1 MVQLLTEPEADPEAA
16 PEEAIRAEELVKT
29 YTSGAQVRRAL
40 GGVSLEVPRGRF
52 LSIMG
57 PSGSGKSTLLH
68 MLAGLDR
75 PDSGAVYV
83 EGRRLDTLEE
93 KERAT
98 MRRRVMGIVFQSYNL
113 VPVLTVAENVG
124 LPLQID
130 RRSGAIVHRRVAELL
145 ELCGLSDRARQL
157 PSELSGGE
165 QQRTAIARAL
175 VANPSVVLAD
185 EPTGNLDS
193 ATGADVLKILVEAQ
207 RELGHTV
214 VLVTHDPKV
223 AATGDSVL
231 NLRDGMVAG
240 QLDLRGGRVRRPVER
255 IVTWLAED
263 RP

>member
-1 MVQLLTEPEADPEAA
+1 MVQLLTEPEVGGEAA
-16 PEEAIRAEELVKT
+16 PETAIRAEELVKT
-29 YTSGAQVRRAL
+29 YTSGSQVRRAL
-40 GGVSLEVPRGRF
+40 DGVSLEVAKGQF

-75 PDSGAVYV
+75 PDSGAVYL
-83 EGRRLDTLEE
+83 GGQRLDTLSE
-93 KERAT
+93 KERAAV
-98 MRRRVMGIVFQSYNL
+98 RRRVVGIVFQSYNL

-130 RRSGAIVHRRVAELL
+130 GRSGSSVERRVAELL
-145 ELCGLSDRARQL
+145 ELCGIADRARQL

-165 QQRTAIARAL
+165 QQRCAIARAL
-175 VANPSVVLAD
+175 VAGPSLVLAD

-193 ATGADVLKILVEAQ
+193 ATGAEVLKVLVEAQ
-207 RELGHTV
+207 RALGHTV

-231 NLRDGMVAG
+231 NLRDGAVAG
-240 QLDLRGGRVRRPVER
+240 RLDLRGGRVRRPVER

>member
-1 MVQLLTEPEADPEAA
+1 MVQLLREPVAEVD
-16 PEEAIRAEELVKT
+16 EEAEPAVRAVELVKN
-29 YTSGAQVRRAL
+29 YASGARVRQAL
-40 GGVSLEVPRGRF
+40 AGVSLEVPTGRF

-75 PDSGAVYV
+75 PNSGAVYV
-83 EGRRLDTLEE
+83 AGQRLDTMAE
-93 KERAT
+93 KERAA
-98 MRRRVMGIVFQSYNL
+98 MRRRVIGIVFQSYNL

-124 LPLQID
+124 LPLLID
-130 RRSGAIVHRRVAELL
+130 GQRGPKVNQRVDELL
-145 ELCGLSDRARQL
+145 ELCGIADRARQL

-175 VANPSVVLAD
+175 VANPSLVLAD

-193 ATGADVLKILVEAQ
+193 ATGAEVLKVLVEAQ
-207 RELGHTV
+207 RSMGHTV

-231 NLRDGMVAG
+231 NLRDGAVAG
-240 QLDLRGGRVRRPVER
+240 RLDLRGGRVRRPVDR